1 MMLVAIKMNGV
12 ISVIR
17 LELNEEAER
26 LEEEVKTTLMRCI
39 EQTLLME
46 EFPFNAEIS
55 LSVTDNE
62 GIRLLNHEQRGIDKE
77 TDVLSF
83 PMLAVE
89 DGALIVEDSDIIEGC
104 VFLGDIVISLP
115 KAQEQ
120 AEAYGHSFLREMGFL
135 TVHSMLHL
143 LGYDHELGEAEE
155 KEMFEKQEAVLT
167 ALSLT
172 R

>member
-1 MMLVAIKMNGV
+1 M
-12 ISVIR
+12 IR
-17 LELNEEAER
+17 LELNEEAKQ
-26 LEEEVKTTLMRCI
+26 LTEEMKATLQQCV

-46 EFPFNAEIS
+46 EFPFDAEIS
-55 LSVTDNE
+55 FSITDNE
-62 GIRLLNHEQRGIDKE
+62 GIRDLNREQRGIDRE

-83 PMLAVE
+83 PMLFVE
-89 DGALIVEDSDIIEGC
+89 DGVLIIEDSDLVEDC
-104 VFLGDIVISLP
+104 VYLGDIVISLD
-115 KAQEQ
+115 KAREQ

-143 LGYDHELGEAEE
+143 LGYDHEIGEAEE
-155 KEMFEKQEAVLT
+155 KEMFAKQEAVLA

>member
-1 MMLVAIKMNGV
+1 MMHGVIKMNGV
-12 ISVIR
+12 TSVIR
-17 LELNEEAER
+17 LELNEEAEQ
-26 LEEEVKTTLMRCI
+26 LEESVKNTLLRCA

-46 EFPFNAEIS
+46 EFPFDAEVS

-62 GIRLLNHEQRGIDKE
+62 GIRMLNREQRDIDRE

-83 PMLAVE
+83 PMLSVE
-89 DGALIVEDSDIIEGC
+89 DGVLIVEDSDIIDDC

-143 LGYDHELGEAEE
+143 LGYDHELGENEE
-155 KEMFEKQEAVLT
+155 KEMFAKQEAVLT

>member
-1 MMLVAIKMNGV
+1 MTHLI
-12 ISVIR
+12 
-17 LELNEEAER
+17 LNEEAQKLSEEMR
-26 LEEEVKTTLMRCI
+26 ALLFTCLETA
-39 EQTLLME
+39 LLME
-46 EFPFNAEIS
+46 EFPFDAEIS

-62 GIRLLNHEQRGIDKE
+62 GIRALNAEQRGIDRV

-89 DGALIVEDSDIIEGC
+89 DGVLIVEDDDFSEEDV

-115 KAQEQ
+115 RAMEQ
-120 AEAYGHSFLREMGFL
+120 AESYGHSLEREMGFL
-135 TVHSMLHL
+135 TVHSLLHL

-155 KEMFEKQEAVLT
+155 KEMFAKQEAVL
-167 ALSLT
+167 AEVGLF

>member
-1 MMLVAIKMNGV
+1 MINLV
-12 ISVIR
+12 
-17 LELNEEAER
+17 LNEEAER
-26 LEEEVKTTLMRCI
+26 LAPDLLDTIRRSV
-39 EQTLLME
+39 EQTLIME
-46 EFPFNAEIS
+46 EFPFDAEIS
-55 LSVTDNE
+55 FSITDNE
-62 GIRLLNHEQRGIDKE
+62 GIRVLNNEQRGIDRE

-89 DGALIVEDSDIIEGC
+89 DGVLIVEDSDIYDNC

-115 KAQEQ
+115 KAKEQ
-120 AEAYGHSFLREMGFL
+120 AEAYGHSFAREMGFL

-155 KEMFEKQEAVLT
+155 KEMFAKQEEVLS
-167 ALSLT
+167 ALSLV

>member
-1 MMLVAIKMNGV
+1 MLNLV
-12 ISVIR
+12 
-17 LELNEEAER
+17 LNEEAEV
-26 LEEEVKTTLMRCI
+26 LEPAILDTLKRCI

-46 EFPFNAEIS
+46 DFPFDAEIS
-55 LSVTDNE
+55 LSITDNE
-62 GIRLLNHEQRGIDKE
+62 GIRELNREQRGIDKE

-83 PMLAVE
+83 PMLTLE
-89 DGALIVEDSDIIEGC
+89 DGVLIVEDSDLIDNC

-115 KAQEQ
+115 KAREQ
-120 AEAYGHSFLREMGFL
+120 AEAYGHSLLREMGFL
-135 TVHSMLHL
+135 AVHSMLHL

-155 KEMFEKQEAVLT
+155 KEMFAKQEEVLS